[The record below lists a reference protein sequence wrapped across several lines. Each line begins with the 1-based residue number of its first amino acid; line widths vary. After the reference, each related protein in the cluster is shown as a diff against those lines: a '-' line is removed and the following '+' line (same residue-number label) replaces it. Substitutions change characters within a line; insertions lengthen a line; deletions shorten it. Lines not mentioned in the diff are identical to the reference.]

1 MKAIVIGATGA
12 TGKHLVQELL
22 QDQEIEKVRVL
33 VRKNTF
39 KEHPKLEVYLV
50 DFNDVDSWKRAV
62 EGDIAFS
69 CLGTTIKD
77 AGSKETQK
85 IIDYQYPLSFA
96 KLAKENGVLHFVL
109 LSAYGANKRSKLFY
123 SSIKGELEEA
133 IIELNFEKLSILQ
146 PGILE
151 RENSDRIGEKIAIML
166 LKNLNKIGLFLKQ
179 KPLPT
184 SILAK
189 AMVEISKRKTTGT
202 KFFQLQ
208 EIPALVHKN

>member
-1 MKAIVIGATGA
+1 LKAIVIGATGA
-12 TGKHLVQELL
+12 TGKDLVQELL

-33 VRKNTF
+33 VRKNIF
-39 KEHPKLEVYLV
+39 PNHPKLEI
-50 DFNDVDSWKRAV
+50 FTINFEHKNSWKNLV

-69 CLGTTIKD
+69 CLGTTLKN
-77 AGSKETQK
+77 AGSKINQK
-85 IIDYQYPLSFA
+85 NIDFQIPLSFA
-96 KLAKENGVLHFVL
+96 EEAKTNGVEHFIL
-109 LSAYGANKRSKLFY
+109 LSAFGANKDSKMFY
-123 SSIKGELEEA
+123 PKIKGELEEA

-202 KFFQLQ
+202 NFFQLQ